1 MVHSKRTSTRSHYL
15 LIQPLDTG
23 YNRSNIYMSIGK
35 RLCDMLPMNF
45 SAAIAVALTILQRVR
60 EKAGHT
66 SRMIYRS
73 SMHDPVY
80 CVRCALIK
88 IYTYR
93 HTHIVY
99 IRNFSKRLFSKYNN
113 YIQQPEK
120 IQNKKYC

>member
-1 MVHSKRTSTRSHYL
+1 MVHSKRISTRSRYL
-15 LIQPLDTG
+15 LIQALDTG
-23 YNRSNIYMSIGK
+23 FNRSNIYMSIGK

-45 SAAIAVALTILQRVR
+45 SAAIAVALTLLQRVR
-60 EKAGHT
+60 MEEARHT

-88 IYTYR
+88 LYTYI

-120 IQNKKYC
+120 I